1 MHLKAALEGKLDE
14 LLDKEYQNAAK
25 AVTAGI
31 KTATNGLKLSLR
43 TQVKAAKLGTRLA
56 NTWRGDVFPKAKN
69 SISAA
74 GVVYTKA
81 QKILEG
87 FEYASVI
94 RSQNGFWLAIPTLA
108 IKKRVFNKRMTPA
121 LYEKSKGVRLR
132 FIYRANGASFLV
144 HEQKKK
150 TIIAFILV
158 PQVKMPKLINF
169 ETESEKWQA
178 QVPTLIMENWKDE

>member
-14 LLDKEYQNAAK
+14 LLEKEYKNAAK
-25 AVTAGI
+25 AVTTGI
-31 KTATNGLKLSLR
+31 KTATNGLKMSLR
-43 TQVKAAKLGTRLA
+43 SQVKSAKLGTRLA
-56 NTWRGDVFPKAKN
+56 NTWRGDIYPKAKN

-108 IKKRVFNKRMTPA
+108 IKQRVFNKRMTPA
-121 LYEKSKGVRLR
+121 LYERSKGVRLR
-132 FIYRANGASFLV
+132 FVYRPNGTSFLV
-144 HEQKKK
+144 HEQRKK

-158 PQVKMPKLINF
+158 PQAKMPKLINF
-169 ETESEKWQA
+169 ETESEKWQE
-178 QVPTLIMENWKDE
+178 QVPTLIMENWRE

>member
-1 MHLKAALEGKLDE
+1 MRLKTILEGKLDE
-14 LLDKEYQNAAK
+14 LLEKEYQNCAH
-25 AVTAGI
+25 AVTTGI
-31 KTATNGLKLSLR
+31 KNATNGLKNSLR
-43 TQVKAAKLGTRLA
+43 SQVKSSGLGGRFA
-56 NTWRGDVFPKAKN
+56 NTWRGDVYPSGK
-69 SISAA
+69 SSVSAA

-94 RSQNGFWLAIPTLA
+94 RSQSGFWLAIPTLA

-121 LYEKSKGVRLR
+121 LYEKSKSVRLR

-144 HEQKKK
+144 HEQRKK

>member
-1 MHLKAALEGKLDE
+1 MRLKAALEGKLDE
-14 LLDKEYQNAAK
+14 LLVKEYKNAAK
-25 AVTAGI
+25 AVTIGI

-43 TQVKAAKLGTRLA
+43 SQVKAAKLGSRLA
-56 NTWRGDVFPKAKN
+56 NTWRGDIYPKAKN

-81 QKILEG
+81 QKVLEG

-94 RSQNGFWLAIPTLA
+94 RSQSGFWLAIPTLVV
-108 IKKRVFNKRMTPA
+108 KKRVFNKRMTPA
-121 LYEKSKGVRLR
+121 LYEKMKGVRLR
-132 FIYRANGASFLV
+132 FVYRANSVSLLV
-144 HEQKKK
+144 HEQKRK

-169 ETESEKWQA
+169 AGESEKWQA
-178 QVPTLIMENWKDE
+178 RVPTLILENWKDE